1 MNSKRKYDAR
11 TIFQEMR
18 GSLLPYYG
26 AESEMLSYILMEFF
40 LKIERK
46 DCIARRIIS
55 LDEALFLKLDQAME
69 RLKQYEP
76 IQYITGISHFF
87 GRDFIVRPGVLIP
100 RQETEELILLIKNK
114 NDLEEPLILDIGC
127 GSGCIAV
134 TLALEIEGS
143 RVYALDKFEMGVKL
157 TNKNSL
163 KLGASVEVFQHD
175 IYTDNWALPEFDVL
189 VSNPPYVTES
199 EKLHMKPNVV
209 NYEPGEALY
218 VPDDNPTMFYQRIL
232 EISEKAL
239 KPGGMIFFEINE
251 AYGKEINSLLRSG
264 GFKQVEVLKDMH
276 GKDRFALGRK
286 SPSGI
291 KIN

>member
-1 MNSKRKYDAR
+1 MNSERKYDAH

-18 GSLLPYYG
+18 GNLLPYYG
-26 AESEMLSYILMEFF
+26 EESEMLSYILLEFF

-46 DCIARRIIS
+46 DCIAHRTFS
-55 LDEALFLKLDQAME
+55 LDEAVFLKLDQAKE

-87 GRDFIVRPGVLIP
+87 GRDFMVRPGVLIP

-114 NDLEEPLILDIGC
+114 NCLEEPLIMDIGC

-134 TLALEIEGS
+134 TLALEINNS
-143 RVYALDKFEMGVKL
+143 RVYALDKFEKGVEL
-157 TNKNSL
+157 TSKNSH
-163 KLGASVEVFQHD
+163 KLGASVGVFQHD
-175 IYTDNWALPEFDVL
+175 IYTDNWPFPEFDLL
-189 VSNPPYVTES
+189 VSNPPYITES
-199 EKLHMKPNVV
+199 EKLRMKPNVL

-232 EISEKAL
+232 EISEQAL

-251 AYGKEINSLLRSG
+251 AYGNEIKSLLCSG
-264 GFKQVEVLKDMH
+264 GFKQVEVLKDMQ
-276 GKDRFALGRK
+276 GKDRFAFGRK
-286 SPSGI
+286 SS
-291 KIN
+291 